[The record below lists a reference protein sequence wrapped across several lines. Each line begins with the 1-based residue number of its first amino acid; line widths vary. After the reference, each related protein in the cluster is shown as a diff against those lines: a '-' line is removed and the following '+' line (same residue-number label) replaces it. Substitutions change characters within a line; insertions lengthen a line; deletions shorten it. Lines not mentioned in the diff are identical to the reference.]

1 MAPHSGFE
9 CLTWSWILNRT
20 SESTNSFAFGLT
32 VGDSKD
38 ERGVQGSLDLYVGNY
53 VKCLRHSGRMSEEW
67 GRTVPMSTTPPPHSS
82 LTGLLFSWRERWLHL
97 VSPFAPLIFLV
108 LLAFTSAEKNEQ
120 TAAFAE
126 TVLFLFCLQLAC
138 SAPSNPTLPTVLLR
152 SGMGQV

>member
-108 LLAFTSAEKNEQ
+108 LLAFTSAEKMSKQ
-120 TAAFAE
+120 LPLQRLFSSCFAFS
-126 TVLFLFCLQLAC
+126 LLAL
-138 SAPSNPTLPTVLLR
+138 PSPIPPFPLCC
-152 SGMGQV
+152 